1 MRPNFP
7 YEFTPEQMG
16 RMLPYKKTLGEI
28 SETVEWLRYSILHDY
43 RQDFLT
49 TLKDLRCQLAELE
62 AIFSNSNSPGAEDTE
77 SIV

>member
-28 SETVEWLRYSILHDY
+28 SETVEWLRYNVLHD
-43 RQDFLT
+43 RCGDFLA
-49 TLKDLRCQLAELE
+49 TLEDLRCQLAELE
-62 AIFSNSNSPGAEDTE
+62 AIFSNSNSDE
-77 SIV
+77 SQEPEALR